1 MKKIVTNKLNGNDIA
16 SRHPHDRG
24 KWSARW
30 VRLPDCESEPM
41 VVAYRC
47 CFDLKK
53 STVVRL
59 RVTADERYALFLDG
73 NRIGRG
79 PERGDLYNWFY
90 ESYEL
95 TVDSGTHTLVAC
107 VWSFGNA
114 LSPPAQLSLKHGFL
128 LMDEHPDG
136 DMLSTGMARWQA
148 KRLGGFEF
156 KHNHITWG
164 AGPDT
169 TIDGKQ
175 FDWGFHLGF
184 GDGWLPVE
192 FGESGANANDFADSC
207 VKAHQLRP
215 ALLPPMLN
223 KEYHLGTVRHIECL
237 GDNNAYESPIISK
250 SNLADKVA
258 GWNNLLTRGE
268 SILVDPNSK
277 IRVIID
283 LQDYYCAYPKLIVS
297 NGEGASVRIH
307 WAESLYEELQS
318 NPSSAPKGQRDDIEG
333 KYFIGVGD
341 IFKLDGCESRLF
353 ETLWWRAGRYVELL
367 VQTRNEP
374 VIIESIVF
382 EETRYPL
389 EMESQF
395 SCDESKIDTLWPI
408 MVRAVQMCSHETFVD
423 CPYYE
428 QLMYVGDS
436 RISALNVYCMTR
448 DDLLPRKAIEFFD
461 LSHLPSGIT
470 RSQYPSHNLQII
482 APFSLWWIAMV
493 YDYAM
498 WRGHRKFI
506 TERMPGVRSVIEL
519 FLNRRDANGLVISP
533 IGWNFVDWVPEWECG
548 VPPDGAT
555 GISAVI
561 NWHFALALT
570 MVAKLEDWLGESE
583 LACRTNRLAMETSAS
598 LTEHFWDEKRA
609 LFADDLAKQHFSEH
623 TQCMAILSG
632 LLDASTRESVA
643 KNLFQQTVLSKTT
656 IYFTHYYFEV
666 CCMLG
671 RIDKLFE
678 RLELWFDLKQQ
689 GFKTTFESPGNT
701 RSDCHA
707 WGAHPIYHS
716 FATVLGIRP
725 SDFGFRT
732 VIITPQLGSL
742 NEIEG
747 SLIHPLGEI
756 KAKFYREADG
766 LTGWICLP
774 DGLTGKL
781 IFKESESNLTSGHQ
795 EIKLSSERK
804 MI

>member
-1 MKKIVTNKLNGNDIA
+1 MTDNINGNEIA
-16 SRHPHDRG
+16 SRRPHDRG

-30 VRLPDCESEPM
+30 VRLPNYEDTPM

-47 CFDLKK
+47 CFDLKA

-90 ESYEL
+90 ETYEL
-95 TVDSGTHTLVAC
+95 TLDSGAHTLVAC
-107 VWSFGNA
+107 VWSFGMVLA
-114 LSPPAQLSLKHGFL
+114 PPAQLSLRHGFL
-128 LMDEHPDG
+128 LMAEHPDG
-136 DMLSTGMARWQA
+136 DILSTGLAPWQA
-148 KRLGGFEF
+148 KRLSGFEF
-156 KHNHITWG
+156 THNHTTWG

-175 FDWGFHLGF
+175 FDWEFHLGL
-184 GDGWLPVE
+184 GEGWLPVE
-192 FGESGANANDFADSC
+192 LGEPGANANDFADSC
-207 VKAHQLRP
+207 IKAHQLRP
-215 ALLPPMLN
+215 AILPPMLN
-223 KEYHLGTVRHIECL
+223 NEHHLGTVRHIECL

-250 SNLADKVA
+250 SNLVEKVA
-258 GWNNLLTRGE
+258 IWNNLLTREE

-277 IRVIID
+277 IRIIID

-297 NGEGASVRIH
+297 NGAGASVRIH
-307 WAESLYEELQS
+307 WAESLYEELHS
-318 NPSSAPKGQRDDIEG
+318 DPSRSYKGQRDDIEG

-341 IFKLDGCESRLF
+341 IFKPDGGEKHLF

-367 VQTRNEP
+367 VQTTDKP
-374 VIIESIVF
+374 LIIESFIL

-389 EMESQF
+389 AMESQF
-395 SCDESKIDTLWPI
+395 SCNEPKIDTLWPI
-408 MVRAVQMCSHETFVD
+408 MIRSVQMCSHETFVD

-436 RISALNVYCMTR
+436 RISALNTYCMTS

-461 LSHLPSGIT
+461 LSHLPSGLT

-498 WRGHRKFI
+498 WRNDRKFI
-506 TERMPGVRSVIEL
+506 MARMPGVRSVIEL
-519 FLNRRDANGLVISP
+519 FLNRRDNNGLIISP
-533 IGWNFVDWVPEWECG
+533 IGWNFVDWVPEWESG

-555 GISAVI
+555 GVSAVI
-561 NWHFALALT
+561 NWHFTLALT

-583 LACRTNRLAMETSAS
+583 LACRANRLAMETSAS
-598 LTEHFWDEKRA
+598 LTEHLWDEKRK

-623 TQCMAILSG
+623 TQCLAMLSD
-632 LLDASTRESVA
+632 LLDSPTRTSIAE
-643 KNLFQQTVLSKTT
+643 NLFEQTSLSQTT
-656 IYFTHYYFEV
+656 IYFSHYYFET
-666 CCMLG
+666 CCLLG

-678 RLELWFDLKQQ
+678 RLELWFDLEQR

-707 WGAHPIYHS
+707 WGAHPIYHC
-716 FATVLGIRP
+716 FATILGIHP
-725 SDFGFRT
+725 GEFGFRT
-732 VIITPQLGSL
+732 VNIKPQLGPL
-742 NEIEG
+742 NAVEG
-747 SLIHPLGEI
+747 SLIHPLGKIE
-756 KAKFYREADG
+756 AKLNRDG
-766 LTGWICLP
+766 NYLTGWICLP

-781 IFKESESNLTSGHQ
+781 IFMGGETSLKSGYQ
-795 EIKLSSERK
+795 EIK
-804 MI
+804 MISA